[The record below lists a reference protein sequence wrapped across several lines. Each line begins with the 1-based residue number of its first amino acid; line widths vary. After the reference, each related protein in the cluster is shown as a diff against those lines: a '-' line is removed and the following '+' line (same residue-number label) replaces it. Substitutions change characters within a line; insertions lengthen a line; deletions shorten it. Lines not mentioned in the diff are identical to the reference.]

1 MRRTARRVGTVAALS
16 SISGRKRSQ
25 AAAAQQAA
33 VAQQAA
39 AAQQAAV
46 QQAAVPPVRAEA
58 TTGGADAVPQDLSGR
73 LELLRQLGELHA
85 SGVLTDEEFTQQK
98 RSLLS

>member
-46 QQAAVPPVRAEA
+46 PAAGAEPAAGPHAVP
-58 TTGGADAVPQDLSGR
+58 DDLSAR

-85 SGVLTDEEFTQQK
+85 SGVLTDEEFAQQK

>member
-16 SISGRKRSQ
+16 SLSGRKRSQ

-39 AAQQAAV
+39 QQAPV
-46 QQAAVPPVRAEA
+46 QQAAVPSVRAEA

-85 SGVLTDEEFTQQK
+85 SGVLTDEEFAQQK